1 MKNKTKGDELY
12 RTMFVIWGAI
22 LFSQFV
28 LAVFAYTTKP
38 QLLYVDL
45 SKPVLGADPTPIIVM
60 AVIAVSMLFAS
71 FLVRNS
77 LIAAAIKSRDTKKL
91 QSAYIVGMAMAE
103 SISMVGIVAAIVFEY
118 QYFAVFFLIAI
129 LAIALHRPKMN
140 SVLAATFKDK
150 V

>member
-1 MKNKTKGDELY
+1 
-12 RTMFVIWGAI
+12 
-22 LFSQFV
+22 
-28 LAVFAYTTKP
+28 
-38 QLLYVDL
+38 
-45 SKPVLGADPTPIIVM
+45 
-60 AVIAVSMLFAS
+60 VSMLFAS

-91 QSAYIVGMAMAE
+91 QPAYIVGMAMAE

>member
-1 MKNKTKGDELY
+1 MTEKTNVSELY
-12 RTMFVIWGAI
+12 RVMFIVWGAI

-45 SKPVLGADPTPIIVM
+45 SKPILGADPTAIVIM
-60 AVIAVSMLFAS
+60 GLIAVSMLAAS
-71 FLVRNS
+71 FLVRNA
-77 LIAAAIKSRDTKKL
+77 LIAVAIKSRDTKKL

-103 SISMVGIVAAIVFEY
+103 SISLIGIVAAIVFEY

-129 LAIALHRPKMN
+129 VAILLHRPKMT
-140 SVLAATFKDK
+140 SVLAATFEDK
-150 V
+150 M